1 MNAIQFNK
9 WLREMRETGFAKSD
23 TECAKMLGISRRTML
38 RYKQEGAG
46 LTVSLACKNLICKLG
61 RYV

>member
-1 MNAIQFNK
+1 
-9 WLREMRETGFAKSD
+9 MRRKGVKTD

-46 LTVSLACKNLICKLG
+46 LTVSLACKNLIHKLG
-61 RYV
+61 PYT

>member
-1 MNAIQFNK
+1 MTPKQFNK
-9 WLREMRETGFAKSD
+9 WLAEMRRKGVKTD

-46 LTVSLACKNLICKLG
+46 LTVSLACKNLIHKLG
-61 RYV
+61 PYT